1 MHCVP
6 MFIFDARRMLSA
18 PLPMRDPILI
28 EIAKL
33 KEMKKIQKLQFDV
46 KVFLLL
52 FCFVY
57 LFFFLND
64 R

>member
-33 KEMKKIQKLQFDV
+33 KEMKKIQKHQFDV
-46 KVFLLL
+46 KVFFLL
-52 FCFVY
+52 FCFVC
-57 LFFFLND
+57 LFFF
-64 R
+64 

>member
-46 KVFLLL
+46 KVFFFVVL
-52 FCFVY
+52 FCLFV
-57 LFFFLND
+57 FFLND

>member
-57 LFFFLND
+57 LFFF
-64 R
+64 

>member
-33 KEMKKIQKLQFDV
+33 KEMKKIQKSSV
-46 KVFLLL
+46 
-52 FCFVY
+52 
-57 LFFFLND
+57 
-64 R
+64 